1 MTHASLLKQECLGCQ
16 KTILL
21 HTTVITCAVCSAMSH
36 SECAKLA
43 FEFNVIN
50 GTWMCYEC
58 KSNKQIRYNPFNN
71 LLFDEH
77 DPNSLNPME
86 DLHELSKIL
95 DDCKYYDLKKFNNLS
110 RSISIRDGD
119 KFSCLCN
126 NIDGNAANFDNFYS
140 EILSQCNNS
149 FAVIGIIETNIDS
162 CHKDLYCI
170 PNYTSEYNDKFTG
183 KRKGSGI
190 GLYVNNKFVFNR
202 DKTLC
207 RCSKNI
213 ECLFITITNV
223 DSPVTLGIVYRP
235 PSGQLK
241 EFLKEWEGILSML
254 PEKDVVIMGDF
265 NIDLLKPNSDFES
278 SFYCNN
284 MIPIISVATHE
295 KQECKPSLIDNIFI
309 NPSETLEIAGVLD
322 NKISHHSPIFCFLN
336 HRNPS
341 IQVNELKSPKYDYCE
356 ANIDDFIDKVQ
367 HLNENSRQLNEA
379 DFTNFVTEIKRY
391 SEECFKIE
399 DGRVKKFHRNFYVN
413 PWITPGIKSSI
424 CKKHS
429 YYKLWKKS
437 KHKDKVQAQIETTK
451 AYYEKYKSYRRYLKR
466 IIKGAK
472 RNYYSKRFENA
483 QGNLKKTWSLVNE
496 LRGKSKR
503 NIKASFKINGELVED
518 KKKIANG
525 FNQFF
530 ASVAKKLNTKIY
542 SSTLNCSNN
551 HCNDFQGFLKNRI
564 NSSIYFSPTT
574 ASEIEAIIKD
584 FKNDKASDIS
594 IYILKKCSSHISLKL
609 SKFFNNFME
618 KGVFPEVLKTSKIT
632 PIYKKDDPQKFGNYR
647 PVSVLP
653 IFSKIFEKIIYSRLY
668 SFLTTMNVIYDNQF
682 GFRNNHS
689 TSNAINYSINKI
701 LGETEKK
708 RHVIGIFIYL
718 SKAFDTI
725 DHNKLLVKL
734 EHYGIRGVCHKLM
747 RSYLTNRVQY
757 TNFQQCVSS
766 PCPVEFG
773 VPQGSVLGPL
783 LFLIYIND
791 IVNTTQI

>member
-1 MTHASLLKQECLGCQ
+1 MTHASLLKQECLGCR

-21 HTTVITCAVCSAMSH
+21 HTTIITCVVCSAMSH

-43 FEFNVIN
+43 FEFKVIN
-50 GTWMCYEC
+50 GTCMCYEC
-58 KSNKQIRYNPFNN
+58 KSNKQIRYNPFKN

-77 DPNSLNPME
+77 DPNNLNPME
-86 DLHELSKIL
+86 DLHQLSKIL

-126 NIDGNAANFDNFYS
+126 NIDGNAADFDNFYS

-202 DKTLC
+202 DKTLY

-254 PEKDVVIMGDF
+254 PEKYIVIMGDF
-265 NIDLLKPNSDFES
+265 NIDLLKPNSHFES

-284 MIPIISVATHE
+284 IIPIISVATHE
-295 KQECKPSLIDNIFI
+295 KQECKPSFFDNIFI
-309 NPSETLEIAGVLD
+309 NTSETLEIAGVLD

-356 ANIDDFIDKVQ
+356 ANIDNFIDKVQ
-367 HLNENSRQLNEA
+367 HLNENSRQLKDA
-379 DFTNFVTEIKRY
+379 GFTNFVTEIKRY

-399 DGRVKKFHRNFYVN
+399 DGRVKKSCRNFYVN

-451 AYYEKYKSYRRYLKR
+451 AYYEKYTSYRRYLKR
-466 IIKGAK
+466 MIKGAK

-483 QGNLKKTWSLVNE
+483 QGNLK
-496 LRGKSKR
+496 
-503 NIKASFKINGELVED
+503 
-518 KKKIANG
+518 
-525 FNQFF
+525 
-530 ASVAKKLNTKIY
+530 
-542 SSTLNCSNN
+542 
-551 HCNDFQGFLKNRI
+551 
-564 NSSIYFSPTT
+564 
-574 ASEIEAIIKD
+574 
-584 FKNDKASDIS
+584 
-594 IYILKKCSSHISLKL
+594 
-609 SKFFNNFME
+609 
-618 KGVFPEVLKTSKIT
+618 
-632 PIYKKDDPQKFGNYR
+632 
-647 PVSVLP
+647 
-653 IFSKIFEKIIYSRLY
+653 
-668 SFLTTMNVIYDNQF
+668 
-682 GFRNNHS
+682 
-689 TSNAINYSINKI
+689 
-701 LGETEKK
+701 
-708 RHVIGIFIYL
+708 
-718 SKAFDTI
+718 
-725 DHNKLLVKL
+725 
-734 EHYGIRGVCHKLM
+734 
-747 RSYLTNRVQY
+747 RS
-757 TNFQQCVSS
+757 
-766 PCPVEFG
+766 
-773 VPQGSVLGPL
+773 GPL
-783 LFLIYIND
+783 LMNYAENRSAILRLRSK
-791 IVNTTQI
+791 

>member
-1 MTHASLLKQECLGCQ
+1 MTHVNLPKQECLGCQ

-21 HTTVITCAVCSAMSH
+21 HTTVIICVICSAMSH

-50 GTWMCYEC
+50 STSICYKC
-58 KSNKQIRYNPFNN
+58 KHNKQIRYNPFNN

-95 DDCKYYDLKKFNNLS
+95 DDCEYHDLKKFNNLS

-183 KRKGSGI
+183 KRKGSVI

-213 ECLFITITNV
+213 ECLFITITNL
-223 DSPVTLGIVYRP
+223 DSPVTVGIVYRP

-265 NIDLLKPNSDFES
+265 NIDLLKPNSEFES
-278 SFYCNN
+278 IFYCNN

-309 NPSETLEIAGVLD
+309 NTSETLEIAGVLD

-336 HRNPS
+336 HCNPS
-341 IQVNELKSPKYDYCE
+341 IKVNELKSPKYDYCE
-356 ANIDDFIDKVQ
+356 ANIDKFIDKVQ

-379 DFTNFVTEIKRY
+379 DFTNFATEIKRHG
-391 SEECFKIE
+391 EECFKNE
-399 DGRVKKFHRNFYVN
+399 DGSVKKSRWNFYVN
-413 PWITPGIKSSI
+413 PWFTPGIKSSI
-424 CKKHS
+424 RKKHS

-437 KHKDKVQAQIETTK
+437 KHKDKAQAQIETTK
-451 AYYEKYKSYRRYLKR
+451 AYYEKYKSYRRYFKR

-472 RNYYSKRFENA
+472 RNYYSKKFENA
-483 QGNLKKTWSLVNE
+483 QGNLKKTWSLVN
-496 LRGKSKR
+496 
-503 NIKASFKINGELVED
+503 
-518 KKKIANG
+518 
-525 FNQFF
+525 
-530 ASVAKKLNTKIY
+530 
-542 SSTLNCSNN
+542 
-551 HCNDFQGFLKNRI
+551 
-564 NSSIYFSPTT
+564 
-574 ASEIEAIIKD
+574 
-584 FKNDKASDIS
+584 
-594 IYILKKCSSHISLKL
+594 
-609 SKFFNNFME
+609 
-618 KGVFPEVLKTSKIT
+618 
-632 PIYKKDDPQKFGNYR
+632 
-647 PVSVLP
+647 
-653 IFSKIFEKIIYSRLY
+653 
-668 SFLTTMNVIYDNQF
+668 
-682 GFRNNHS
+682 
-689 TSNAINYSINKI
+689 
-701 LGETEKK
+701 
-708 RHVIGIFIYL
+708 
-718 SKAFDTI
+718 
-725 DHNKLLVKL
+725 
-734 EHYGIRGVCHKLM
+734 
-747 RSYLTNRVQY
+747 
-757 TNFQQCVSS
+757 
-766 PCPVEFG
+766 
-773 VPQGSVLGPL
+773 
-783 LFLIYIND
+783 
-791 IVNTTQI
+791 